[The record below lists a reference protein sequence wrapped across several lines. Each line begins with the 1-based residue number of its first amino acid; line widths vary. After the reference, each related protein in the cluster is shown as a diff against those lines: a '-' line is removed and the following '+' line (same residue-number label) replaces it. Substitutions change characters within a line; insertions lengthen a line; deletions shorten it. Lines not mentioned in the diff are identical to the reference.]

1 MHVSRRNDLCHRCG
15 RTTGL
20 QPPNLSF
27 LFLIFRKH
35 NFVALLFRIAVNS
48 ESDENR
54 VFYDFTEGRGSC
66 GPCNLDDTFP
76 ECNDRVFAA
85 GHIGIASPAIL
96 PDISTRGLLG
106 FRKVNYLSQR
116 VVGNSF
122 SLPSAAPPRARNYH
136 RSPPRLIALEFTES
150 GWKWR

>member
-1 MHVSRRNDLCHRCG
+1 MFPVETISVIDADEQRIYNFQTYLSCFGFSETQFCRSFI
-15 RTTGL
+15 
-20 QPPNLSF
+20 PNCCKF
-27 LFLIFRKH
+27 G
-35 NFVALLFRIAVNS
+35 
-48 ESDENR
+48 SDENR

-122 SLPSAAPPRARNYH
+122 SPLSSTAACSQLPF

-150 GWKWR
+150 G